1 MYVCMYVYVYI
12 YIWPYVYIYIYTV
25 LFVSLCA
32 YVYIYILYMCG
43 SIYVQIYIYKYI
55 NIWVYMSIVYM
66 TFHIDIYIC
75 AWIHHHGLSQSQLSD
90 SLVLHGHM
98 QLHDPDQ
105 TNPIQSDETWYTTQ
119 TPSHTRCV
127 WKSRVWLSFS
137 RYTNHVYVNHLY
149 I

>member
-1 MYVCMYVYVYI
+1 
-12 YIWPYVYIYIYTV
+12 
-25 LFVSLCA
+25 
-32 YVYIYILYMCG
+32 
-43 SIYVQIYIYKYI
+43 
-55 NIWVYMSIVYM
+55 MSIVYM

-127 WKSRVWLSFS
+127 
-137 RYTNHVYVNHLY
+137 
-149 I
+149 